1 MFPINA
7 HDFYGGGCSCCSGK
21 GKFFNMEEE
30 AVHMPVVDISFAPTK
45 AFVGA
50 FGEAEARKQGEKF
63 VQPTWAQKLN
73 LGYRMPPPDAKAA
86 EEDPPTPKEVIMAQN
101 AAMRNN
107 PLLTRDEAVA
117 IEAQQVPPAA
127 FLVVGGIFLAGAAT
141 ALFVAWRLGAL
152 STAIFTSP

>member
-50 FGEAEARKQGEKF
+50 FGEDEARKQGEKF
-63 VQPTWAQKLN
+63 VQPTWARKLR
-73 LGYRMPPPDAKAA
+73 LPSPVVPDDAPGT
-86 EEDPPTPKEVIMAQN
+86 EYVHLPK
-101 AAMRNN
+101 N

-152 STAIFTSP
+152 STATFTSP

>member
-21 GKFFNMEEE
+21 GKYFNMEEE

-63 VQPTWAQKLN
+63 VQPTWAQKLR
-73 LGYRMPPPDAKAA
+73 LPQVEKDERVVLTKQDLVDLLVPAPARIVSD
-86 EEDPPTPKEVIMAQN
+86 
-101 AAMRNN
+101 N

-127 FLVVGGIFLAGAAT
+127 FVVVGGIFLAGAAT

-152 STAIFTSP
+152 STATFTSP